1 MLQVTNRLAEA
12 EPLMRRH
19 VAIFLDFERATGH
32 PHPHRDAALNNY
44 AVLLKAMGKTD
55 AEIRAAIAALTA
67 TT

>member
-1 MLQVTNRLAEA
+1 
-12 EPLMRRH
+12 MRRH